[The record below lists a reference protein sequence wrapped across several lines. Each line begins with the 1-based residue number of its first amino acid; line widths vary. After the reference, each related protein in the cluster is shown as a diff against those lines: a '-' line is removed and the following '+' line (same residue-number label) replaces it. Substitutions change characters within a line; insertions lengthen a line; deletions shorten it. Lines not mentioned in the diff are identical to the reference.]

1 MPEHGDEGRMD
12 AIAATGSMRL
22 VFSGRGLDD
31 GFLDFL
37 SDRARRFGLKGH
49 ARLTS
54 PEEVVALLE
63 GPLPLIDMLEVA
75 CLLGPVTCIVD
86 TVETILLNEQ
96 DLQGDFA
103 APA

>member
-1 MPEHGDEGRMD
+1 ME
-12 AIAATGSMRL
+12 ATAATGSMRL
-22 VFSGRGLDD
+22 VFSGRSLDD

-54 PEEVVALLE
+54 PEEAVAMLE

-75 CLLGPVTCIVD
+75 CLLGPVTCF
-86 TVETILLNEQ
+86 VETVDRIRLNERG
-96 DLQGDFA
+96 LPGDFG